1 MKLEG
6 FPKETLVEL
15 AKMYAQNWQTL
26 DGLWFRNV
34 EARYRFEATATL
46 NLKDWER
53 QPMIEAEGIKW
64 RNMQSYSN
72 CAK

>member
-1 MKLEG
+1 MKLGE
-6 FPKETLVEL
+6 FPKEILVEL

-26 DGLWFRNV
+26 DGLWFRDV
-34 EARYRFEATATL
+34 EARFRLEATATL
-46 NLKDWER
+46 NLKNWER

-72 CAK
+72 CVK

>member
-1 MKLEG
+1 VQLEE

-15 AKMYAQNWQTL
+15 AKMYAQNWQPL

-34 EARYRFEATATL
+34 EARYRLEATAAL
-46 NLKDWER
+46 NLKNWEK

-64 RNMQSYSN
+64 RNMQSYTN
-72 CAK
+72 CVK